1 MKAACKHY
9 FATLALF
16 TLSASL
22 FAAPNDG
29 IKPVGKDGHALNLD
43 FEDGS
48 LKDWT
53 PTGNAFDKQPTQGDT
68 VIKRRGDMKS
78 GHQGEYWVG
87 SFEAGGDA
95 PQGTLTS
102 APFKVTQ
109 PYAGFLVGGGSH
121 PNTRVELVR
130 ADNQTVFYKVSGND
144 NETMRPV
151 VVDLKAQMGQ
161 EIFIRLIDQ
170 ESGGWGHINFD
181 DFKFYS
187 SKPAFANEFNPA
199 TAVMPAAD
207 VIKFAG
213 LSPEEAVKAM
223 TLPPGFKATLFA
235 GEPDVKQPIAFAI
248 DDRGRIWVVEG
259 YTYPRRAP
267 EGQGKDRILVFEDTN
282 GDGKFD
288 KRTVFMEGLNL
299 VSGIEVGFGGVWVG
313 AAPYL
318 MFIPMQDGDEPKP
331 AGPPQILLDGW
342 GYQDTHETLNTFT
355 WGPDGWLYGCHGVF
369 TVSKVG
375 QPGTPDNERTTVTCG
390 IWRFHPVKHTF
401 EYFAEGTS
409 NPWGVD
415 FDEHGQC
422 IEEGCVIPHLWHMIQ
437 GGHFERQGGQHVN
450 PYVFDDIKTI
460 ADHLH
465 YAGNKGPHAANGR
478 SASMGGGHAHAGLM
492 VYQGDSWPQEY
503 RGQYYMNNIHG
514 ACINEDM
521 PEPKGSGFVGH
532 HHPNF
537 IDFNDSWSQIIN
549 LESDQDGSVYMID
562 WYDRNQCHNTDP
574 NAHDRS
580 NGRIFKISYGNT
592 KWTAVDLAKKTDA
605 ELVVLQAHPNAWHVR
620 HARRILQERAKDR
633 PLAQDARNL
642 LNLFLN
648 PDDQLIKMKLPDFGT
663 PVARELIELRALW
676 LLHVTGGLTED
687 IALKV
692 LEKPNAYLRAW
703 AVQLIAEDKNVT
715 PAELKEFVL
724 MAQDDP
730 SPVVRLYLASALQRI
745 PIDNRWDVIAAL
757 DAHAEDANDHNLPL
771 MYWYAAEPLPTKSI
785 NRALQLAESSK
796 IPRMLHFT
804 VRRVAAL
811 GIPEAFA
818 AITESLNR
826 VNTEAHQLD
835 ILNGLTMALKGQRKA
850 AMPEGWEVVAA
861 KLNAS
866 PNAEV
871 RAQTQSL
878 SLTFGSSDAL
888 ASLRKTLMDETADP
902 NARRTAM
909 ESLLAAKDKELA
921 PMLQQLLTN
930 AALQGP
936 ALRGLAAYDDP
947 QTPTLIL
954 AKYPAFKEA
963 ERRDALHTLVS
974 RIAFAKPLLTAVSQ
988 GAVPVKDLSADL
1000 VRQLRSLKDAELEKE
1015 ILKVWGVVRDSS
1027 SDMKA
1032 AIAKY
1037 KHIYQAGGS
1046 QPGDASRGRAV
1057 FARTCQ
1063 QCHTLFDTGGHV
1075 GPDLTGSARADLDY
1089 ILLNVIDP
1097 NAVIPNDYRASNIE
1111 TKDGRSITG
1120 IVTKQDEKSITVVTP
1135 NEVLVIPR
1143 SEIESL
1149 QQSALSMMPEGLL
1162 QSLTD
1167 QEVRD
1172 LIYYLGRPGQVP
1184 MPSVGAAA
1192 EPAKAATVSAA
1203 PATTETTGTKTET
1216 STTTTAGAS
1225 PAEFFDGKDL
1235 AGWDGDMT
1243 LWHVENGEIIG
1254 QTSTGLKHNE
1264 FLKSRMALE
1273 NFRLVL
1279 KVKLTPNKENSGVQF
1294 RSEKF
1299 GGYEMKGPQADIGA
1313 GWWGKLYEENGRQI
1327 LSAKPGDPFVNQDA
1341 WNTYEILAVDGKIRT
1356 ALNGHL
1362 CVDIDD
1368 PKIVRKGITG
1378 LQMHAGGPMEVR
1390 FKDFQ
1395 LELNP
1400 KFEMVTVK
1408 E

>member
-1 MKAACKHY
+1 MKSLLKIY
-9 FATLALF
+9 FAVLVACTF
-16 TLSASL
+16 SPNL
-22 FAAPNDG
+22 FAAPNDA
-29 IKPVGKDGHALNLD
+29 IKPAARNGRPLNLD
-43 FEDGS
+43 FEDGT

-53 PTGNAFDKQPTQGDT
+53 ATGNAFDKQPVLGDT
-68 VIKRRGDMKS
+68 VSKRRGDMKS
-78 GHQGEYWVG
+78 GHQGDYWIGTYEV
-87 SFEAGGDA
+87 GGDA

-102 APFKVTQ
+102 VPFKVTQ
-109 PYAGFLVGGGSH
+109 PYGSFLVGGGSL
-121 PNTRVELVR
+121 PGTRVELVR
-130 ADNQTVFYKVSGND
+130 ADTQEVFFKTSGYD
-144 NETMRPV
+144 NELLRPV
-151 VVDLKAQMGQ
+151 AVDLTAQLGK

-181 DFKFYS
+181 DFKFHAT
-187 SKPAFANEFNPA
+187 KPVFANALNPA
-199 TAVMPAAD
+199 ASEMPAAD
-207 VIKFAG
+207 VIKYAG
-213 LSPEEAVKAM
+213 LSPEAAAEAM
-223 TLPPGFKATLFA
+223 TLPAGFKAKLFA
-235 GEPDVKQPIAFAI
+235 GEPDVKQPIAFAM
-248 DDRGRIWVVEG
+248 DDRGRIWVAEG
-259 YTYPRRAP
+259 YTYPQRAP

-299 VSGIEVGFGGVWVG
+299 VSGLEVGFGGVWVG

-318 MFIPMQDGDEPKP
+318 MFIPMTDGDEPKP

-369 TVSKVG
+369 TYSKVG
-375 QPGTPDNERTTVTCG
+375 KPGTPKNERTVVTCG
-390 IWRFHPVKHTF
+390 IWRFHPIKHTF

-422 IEEGCVIPHLWHMIQ
+422 IIEACVIPHLWHMIQ

-460 ADHLH
+460 ADHVH

-478 SASMGGGHAHAGLM
+478 SASMGGGHAHAGLL
-492 VYQGDSWPQEY
+492 VYQGASWPEDY

-521 PEPKGSGFVGH
+521 PEHKGSGFIGH

-549 LESDQDGSVYMID
+549 LQEDQDGSVFMID
-562 WYDRNQCHNTDP
+562 WYDRMQCHNTDP
-574 NAHDRS
+574 NATDRS
-580 NGRIFKISYGNT
+580 NGRIFKIVYGDMKT
-592 KWTAVDLAKKTDA
+592 TAVDLEKKTDA
-605 ELVVLQAHPNAWHVR
+605 QLVVLQAHPNIWYSR
-620 HARRILQERAKDR
+620 HARRILEERAAKQ
-633 PLAQDARNL
+633 PLAPDAQKL
-642 LNLFLN
+642 LMLFLN
-648 PDDQLIKMKLPDFGT
+648 PDEQNIRMKLPDYGAVV
-663 PVARELIELRALW
+663 PKEVIELRALW

-687 IALKV
+687 IGLKI

-703 AVQLIAEDKNVT
+703 AIQLLAENKNVS
-715 PAELKEFVL
+715 PAVLKELVR
-724 MAQDDP
+724 MAQLDP

-745 PIDNRWDVIAAL
+745 PVDDRWDAIAAL
-757 DAHAEDANDHNLPL
+757 DVHGEDADDHNLPL
-771 MYWYAAEPLPTKSI
+771 MYWYAAEPLATKNI
-785 NRALQLAESSK
+785 AHALQLAESSK

-811 GIPEAFA
+811 GTPEAFA

-826 VNTEAHQLD
+826 VNDDAHRLD
-835 ILNGLTMALKGQRKA
+835 ILNGLALALKGQRSA
-850 AMPEGWEVVAA
+850 AMPQGWDAVEV
-861 KLNAS
+861 KLNNS
-866 PNAEV
+866 PNAEI
-871 RAQTQSL
+871 RAQTQAL
-878 SLTFGSSDAL
+878 SLTFGSTSAL
-888 ASLRKTLMDETADP
+888 ASLRKTLMDESADVG
-902 NARRTAM
+902 ARRTAM
-909 ESLLAAKDKELA
+909 ESLLATRDKELA
-921 PMLQQLLTN
+921 PMLQRLLN
-930 AALQGP
+930 NPGLQGD

-947 QTPTLIL
+947 QTPAVIL
-954 AKYPAFKEA
+954 AKYPDLNPEN
-963 ERRDALHTLVS
+963 RRNALHTLAS
-974 RIAFAKPLLTAVSQ
+974 RIAFARPLLAAVSD
-988 GAVPVKDLSADL
+988 GKIPVKDLSADL
-1000 VRQLRSLKDAELEKE
+1000 VRQLRGLKDAELEQE
-1015 ILKVWGVVRDSS
+1015 ITRLWGVVRDSS
-1027 SDMKA
+1027 ADMKA

-1037 KHIYQAGGS
+1037 KRIYEAGGS

-1057 FARTCQ
+1057 FTRTCQ
-1063 QCHTLFDTGGHV
+1063 QCHTLYGIGGKV
-1075 GPDLTGSARADLDY
+1075 GPDLTGSNRGDLDY

-1097 NAVIPNDYRASNIE
+1097 NAIIPNDYRASNLE

-1120 IVTKQDEKSITVVTP
+1120 IVTKQDDKSVTVVTP

-1143 SEIESL
+1143 GEIGSM

-1162 QSLTD
+1162 QSLTE
-1167 QEVRD
+1167 QEARD
-1172 LIYYLGRPGQVP
+1172 LIYYLSRPGQVP
-1184 MPSVGAAA
+1184 LPAGSGAESTPKATPSAST
-1192 EPAKAATVSAA
+1192 PTIPTD
-1203 PATTETTGTKTET
+1203 PAT
-1216 STTTTAGAS
+1216 
-1225 PAEFFDGKDL
+1225 FFDGKDL
-1235 AGWDGDMT
+1235 AGWDGDMS

-1279 KVKLTPNKENSGVQF
+1279 NLKLTPNKENSGVQF
-1294 RSEKF
+1294 RSERF
-1299 GGYEMKGPQADIGA
+1299 GDYEMKGPQADVGL
-1313 GWWGKLYEENGRQI
+1313 GWWGKLYEENGRAI
-1327 LSAKPGDPFVNQDA
+1327 LSDKPGDPYVVQDG
-1341 WNTYEILAVDGKIRT
+1341 WNTYEILAVDGKVRT

-1368 PKIVRKGITG
+1368 PKIARSGITG

-1390 FKDFQ
+1390 FKNFK

-1400 KFEMVTVK
+1400 KFEMTTVK